1 MTFSSSFSPS
11 RPCGQI
17 IFEPAGRSYI
27 YTIVTMQNIYDVRQ
41 KGKLIFLLISVLL
54 VGGVLYV
61 SNDLVKDLSAEERKK
76 MEIWAEAT
84 RELASDKTEMS
95 MELILKV
102 IQSNTSIPAI
112 LVDGNGEINQ
122 YVNLNLPEK
131 DPDKFLQRKL
141 SRLKGSSNV
150 IEINLGDNEKQYLYY
165 DDSILLKRLSFYPY
179 VQLGVMVL
187 FVLIVY
193 FALISTKKAEQNKV
207 WVGLSK
213 ETAHQLGTP
222 ISSLMAWVDL
232 LEASGVDPALLSDMN
247 KDVKRLSVI
256 AERFSKIGS
265 KPEMELVYINEVLEN
280 AIEYMRRRVSSKV
293 QIVTHLPADA
303 EGAMVCLSLFEWVIE
318 NLCKNAVD
326 AMNGEGRI
334 DVYLTSEKQQL
345 YIDIKDT
352 GKGIARKN
360 FKAVFNPGYTTKKR
374 GWGLGL
380 TLAKRIIEEY
390 HDGRIFVKESEI
402 GKGTTF
408 RIELKRVV

>member
-1 MTFSSSFSPS
+1 
-11 RPCGQI
+11 
-17 IFEPAGRSYI
+17 
-27 YTIVTMQNIYDVRQ
+27 MQNIYDARQ

-61 SNDLVKDLSAEERKK
+61 SNDLVEDLSIEERKK

-112 LVDGNGEINQ
+112 IVDDTGEINQ
-122 YVNLNLPEK
+122 YLNLNLPETDTEK
-131 DPDKFLQRKL
+131 YLQEKL
-141 SRLKGSSNV
+141 EQLKSKSNL
-150 IEINLGDNEKQYLYY
+150 IEINLGDEEKQYLYY
-165 DDSILLKRLSFYPY
+165 DDSILLKRLSLYPY

-222 ISSLMAWVDL
+222 ISSLMAWMDL
-232 LEASGVDPALLSDMN
+232 LESSGVDPSLLSDMN
-247 KDVKRLSVI
+247 KDVNRLSVI

-265 KPEMELVYINEVLEN
+265 KPEMELIYVNEVLEN
-280 AIEYMRRRVSSKV
+280 ATEYMRRRVSDKV
-293 QIVTHLPADA
+293 LITTHLPSDA

-334 DVYLTSEKQQL
+334 DVYMTSEKQQI

-360 FKAVFNPGYTTKKR
+360 FKTVFNPGYTTKKR

-380 TLAKRIIEEY
+380 TLAKRIIEDY
-390 HDGRIFVKESEI
+390 HAGRIYVKDSEV

>member
-1 MTFSSSFSPS
+1 MAFSSSFSPS

-150 IEINLGDNEKQYLYY
+150 IEINLSDNEKQYLYY

-360 FKAVFNPGYTTKKR
+360 FKTVFNPGYTTKKR

-402 GKGTTF
+402 GKGSTF

>member
-1 MTFSSSFSPS
+1 
-11 RPCGQI
+11 
-17 IFEPAGRSYI
+17 
-27 YTIVTMQNIYDVRQ
+27 MQNIYDVRQ

-61 SNDLVKDLSAEERKK
+61 SNDLVKDLSVEERKK

-131 DPDKFLQRKL
+131 DPETYLQRKL
-141 SRLKGSSNV
+141 AHLKGGSNV

-222 ISSLMAWVDL
+222 ISSLMAWMDL

-390 HDGRIFVKESEI
+390 HAGRIFVKESEI

>member
-1 MTFSSSFSPS
+1 MTGSNVL
-11 RPCGQI
+11 I
-17 IFEPAGRSYI
+17 YI
-27 YTIVTMQNIYDVRQ
+27 RMRFVIMQNIYDARQ
-41 KGKLIFLLISVLL
+41 KGKFIFLLISVLL

-61 SNDLVKDLSAEERKK
+61 SNDLVEDLSVEERKK

-112 LVDGNGEINQ
+112 LVDENGEINQ
-122 YVNLNLPEK
+122 YVNLNLPETETEK
-131 DPDKFLQRKL
+131 YLQRKL
-141 SRLKGSSNV
+141 AYLQGGSNV
-150 IEINLGDNEKQYLYY
+150 IEINLGGGEKQYLYY
-165 DDSILLKRLSFYPY
+165 DDSILLKRLSLYPY

-222 ISSLMAWVDL
+222 ISSLMAWMDL

-265 KPEMELVYINEVLEN
+265 KPEMELVYVNEVLEN
-280 AIEYMRRRVSSKV
+280 ATEYMRRRVSDKV
-293 QIVTHLPADA
+293 QITTHLPSDA
-303 EGAMVCLSLFEWVIE
+303 EGAMVCLPLFEWVIE

-334 DVYLTSEKQQL
+334 DVYLTSEKQQI

-352 GKGIARKN
+352 GKGIARKH
-360 FKAVFNPGYTTKKR
+360 FKTVFNPGYTTKKR

-380 TLAKRIIEEY
+380 TLAKRIIEQY
-390 HDGRIFVKESEI
+390 HAGRIYVKESEV

>member
-1 MTFSSSFSPS
+1 
-11 RPCGQI
+11 
-17 IFEPAGRSYI
+17 
-27 YTIVTMQNIYDVRQ
+27 MQNIYDARQ

-61 SNDLVKDLSAEERKK
+61 SNDLVEDLSIEERKK

-102 IQSNTSIPAI
+102 IQSNTSIPVI
-112 LVDGNGEINQ
+112 IVDDTGEINQ
-122 YVNLNLPEK
+122 YLNLNLPETDTEK
-131 DPDKFLQRKL
+131 YLQEKL
-141 SRLKGSSNV
+141 EQLKSKSNL
-150 IEINLGDNEKQYLYY
+150 IEINLGDGEKQYLYY
-165 DDSILLKRLSFYPY
+165 DDSILLKRLSLYPY

-222 ISSLMAWVDL
+222 ISSLMAWMDL
-232 LEASGVDPALLSDMN
+232 LESSGVDPSLLSDMN
-247 KDVKRLSVI
+247 KDVNRLSVI

-265 KPEMELVYINEVLEN
+265 KPEMELIYVNEVLEN
-280 AIEYMRRRVSSKV
+280 ATEYMRRRVSDKV
-293 QIVTHLPADA
+293 LITAHLPSDA

-334 DVYLTSEKQQL
+334 DVYMTSEKQQI

-360 FKAVFNPGYTTKKR
+360 FKTVFNPGYTTKKR

-380 TLAKRIIEEY
+380 TLAKRIIEDY
-390 HDGRIFVKESEI
+390 HAGRIYVKDSEV

>member
-1 MTFSSSFSPS
+1 
-11 RPCGQI
+11 
-17 IFEPAGRSYI
+17 
-27 YTIVTMQNIYDVRQ
+27 MQNIYDARQ

-61 SNDLVKDLSAEERKK
+61 SNDLVEDLSIEERKK

-112 LVDGNGEINQ
+112 IVDDTGEINQ
-122 YVNLNLPEK
+122 YLNLNLPETDTEK
-131 DPDKFLQRKL
+131 YLQEKL
-141 SRLKGSSNV
+141 EQLKSKSNL
-150 IEINLGDNEKQYLYY
+150 IEINLGDEEKQYLYY
-165 DDSILLKRLSFYPY
+165 DDSILLKRLSLYPY

-222 ISSLMAWVDL
+222 ISSLMAWMDL
-232 LEASGVDPALLSDMN
+232 LESSGVDSSLLSDMN
-247 KDVKRLSVI
+247 KDVNRLSVI

-265 KPEMELVYINEVLEN
+265 KPEMELIYVNEVLEN
-280 AIEYMRRRVSSKV
+280 ATEYMRRRVSDKV
-293 QIVTHLPADA
+293 LITTHLPSDA

-334 DVYLTSEKQQL
+334 DVYMTSEKQQI

-360 FKAVFNPGYTTKKR
+360 FKTVFNPGYTTKKR

-380 TLAKRIIEEY
+380 TLAKRIIEDY
-390 HDGRIFVKESEI
+390 HAGRIDVKDSEV

>member
-1 MTFSSSFSPS
+1 
-11 RPCGQI
+11 
-17 IFEPAGRSYI
+17 
-27 YTIVTMQNIYDVRQ
+27 MQNIYDARQ

-61 SNDLVKDLSAEERKK
+61 SNDLVEDLSIEERKK

-112 LVDGNGEINQ
+112 IVDDTGEINQ
-122 YVNLNLPEK
+122 YLNLNLPETDTEK
-131 DPDKFLQRKL
+131 YLQEKL
-141 SRLKGSSNV
+141 EQLKSKSNL
-150 IEINLGDNEKQYLYY
+150 IEINLGDGEKQYLYY

-222 ISSLMAWVDL
+222 ISSLMAWMDL
-232 LEASGVDPALLSDMN
+232 LESSGVDPSLLSDMN
-247 KDVKRLSVI
+247 KDVNRLSVI

-265 KPEMELVYINEVLEN
+265 KPEMELIYVNEVLEN
-280 AIEYMRRRVSSKV
+280 ATEYMRRRVSDKV
-293 QIVTHLPADA
+293 LITTHLPSDA
-303 EGAMVCLSLFEWVIE
+303 EGAMVCLSLFGWVIE

-334 DVYLTSEKQQL
+334 DVYMTSEKQQI

-360 FKAVFNPGYTTKKR
+360 FKTVFNPGYTTKKR

-380 TLAKRIIEEY
+380 TLAKRIIEDY
-390 HDGRIFVKESEI
+390 HAGRIYVKDSEV

>member
-1 MTFSSSFSPS
+1 
-11 RPCGQI
+11 
-17 IFEPAGRSYI
+17 
-27 YTIVTMQNIYDVRQ
+27 MQNIYDARQ

-61 SNDLVKDLSAEERKK
+61 SNDLVEDLSIEERKK

-112 LVDGNGEINQ
+112 IVDDTGEINQ
-122 YVNLNLPEK
+122 YLNLNLPETDTEK
-131 DPDKFLQRKL
+131 YLQEKL
-141 SRLKGSSNV
+141 EQLKSKSNL
-150 IEINLGDNEKQYLYY
+150 IEINLGDEEKQYLYY
-165 DDSILLKRLSFYPY
+165 DDSILLKQLSLYPY

-222 ISSLMAWVDL
+222 ISSLMAWMDL
-232 LEASGVDPALLSDMN
+232 LESSGVDSSLLSDMN
-247 KDVKRLSVI
+247 KDVNRLSVI

-265 KPEMELVYINEVLEN
+265 KPEMELIYVNEVLEN
-280 AIEYMRRRVSSKV
+280 ATEYMRRRVSDKV
-293 QIVTHLPADA
+293 LITTHLPSDA

-334 DVYLTSEKQQL
+334 DVYMTSEKQQI

-360 FKAVFNPGYTTKKR
+360 FKTVFNPGYTTKKR

-380 TLAKRIIEEY
+380 TLAKRIIEDY
-390 HDGRIFVKESEI
+390 HAGRIYVKDSEV

-408 RIELKRVV
+408 RIELRRVV

>member
-1 MTFSSSFSPS
+1 
-11 RPCGQI
+11 
-17 IFEPAGRSYI
+17 
-27 YTIVTMQNIYDVRQ
+27 MQNIYDARQ

-54 VGGVLYV
+54 IGGVLYV
-61 SNDLVKDLSAEERKK
+61 SNDLVEDLSIEERKK

-112 LVDGNGEINQ
+112 IVDDTGEINQ
-122 YVNLNLPEK
+122 YLNLNLPETDTEK
-131 DPDKFLQRKL
+131 YLQEKL
-141 SRLKGSSNV
+141 EQLKSKSNL
-150 IEINLGDNEKQYLYY
+150 IEINLGDEEKQYLYY
-165 DDSILLKRLSFYPY
+165 DDSILLKRLSLYPY

-222 ISSLMAWVDL
+222 ISSLMAWMDL
-232 LEASGVDPALLSDMN
+232 LESSGVDSSLLSDMN
-247 KDVKRLSVI
+247 KDVNRLSVI

-265 KPEMELVYINEVLEN
+265 KPEMELIYVNEVLEN
-280 AIEYMRRRVSSKV
+280 ATEYMRRRVSDKV
-293 QIVTHLPADA
+293 LITIHLPSDA

-334 DVYLTSEKQQL
+334 DVYMTSEKQQI

-360 FKAVFNPGYTTKKR
+360 FKTVFNPGYTTKKR

-380 TLAKRIIEEY
+380 TLAKRIIEDY
-390 HDGRIFVKESEI
+390 HAGRIYVKDSEV

>member
-1 MTFSSSFSPS
+1 
-11 RPCGQI
+11 
-17 IFEPAGRSYI
+17 
-27 YTIVTMQNIYDVRQ
+27 MQNIYDARQ

-61 SNDLVKDLSAEERKK
+61 SNDLVEDLSIEERKK

-102 IQSNTSIPAI
+102 IQSNNSIPAI
-112 LVDGNGEINQ
+112 IVDDTGEINQ
-122 YVNLNLPEK
+122 YLNLNLPETDTEK
-131 DPDKFLQRKL
+131 YLQEKL
-141 SRLKGSSNV
+141 EQLKSKSNL
-150 IEINLGDNEKQYLYY
+150 IEINLGDEEKQYLYY
-165 DDSILLKRLSFYPY
+165 DDSILLKRLSLYPY

-222 ISSLMAWVDL
+222 ISSLMAWMDL
-232 LEASGVDPALLSDMN
+232 LESSGVDSSLLSDMN
-247 KDVKRLSVI
+247 KDVNRLSVI

-265 KPEMELVYINEVLEN
+265 KPEMELIYVNEVLEN
-280 AIEYMRRRVSSKV
+280 ATEYMRRRVSDKV
-293 QIVTHLPADA
+293 LITTHLPSDA

-334 DVYLTSEKQQL
+334 DVYMTSEKQQI

-360 FKAVFNPGYTTKKR
+360 FKTVFNPGYTTKKR

-380 TLAKRIIEEY
+380 TLAKRIIEDY
-390 HDGRIFVKESEI
+390 HAGRIYVKDSEV

>member
-1 MTFSSSFSPS
+1 
-11 RPCGQI
+11 
-17 IFEPAGRSYI
+17 
-27 YTIVTMQNIYDVRQ
+27 MQNIYDARQ

-61 SNDLVKDLSAEERKK
+61 SNDLVEDLSIEERKK

-102 IQSNTSIPAI
+102 IQSNTSITAI
-112 LVDGNGEINQ
+112 IVDDTGEINQ
-122 YVNLNLPEK
+122 YLNLNLPETDTEK
-131 DPDKFLQRKL
+131 YLQEKL
-141 SRLKGSSNV
+141 EQLKSKSNL
-150 IEINLGDNEKQYLYY
+150 IEINLGDGEKQYLYY

-222 ISSLMAWVDL
+222 ISSLMAWMDL
-232 LEASGVDPALLSDMN
+232 LESSGVDPSLLSDMN
-247 KDVKRLSVI
+247 KDVNRLSVI

-265 KPEMELVYINEVLEN
+265 KPEMELIYVNEVLEN
-280 AIEYMRRRVSSKV
+280 ATEYMRRRVSDKV
-293 QIVTHLPADA
+293 LITTHLPSDA

-334 DVYLTSEKQQL
+334 DVYMTSEKQQI

-360 FKAVFNPGYTTKKR
+360 FKTVFNPGYTTKKR

-380 TLAKRIIEEY
+380 TLAKRIIEDY
-390 HDGRIFVKESEI
+390 HAGRIYVKDSEV

>member
-1 MTFSSSFSPS
+1 
-11 RPCGQI
+11 
-17 IFEPAGRSYI
+17 
-27 YTIVTMQNIYDVRQ
+27 MQNIYDARQ

-54 VGGVLYV
+54 IGGVLYV
-61 SNDLVKDLSAEERKK
+61 SNDLVEDLSIEERKK

-112 LVDGNGEINQ
+112 IVDDTGEINQ
-122 YVNLNLPEK
+122 YLNLNLPETDTEK
-131 DPDKFLQRKL
+131 YLQEKL
-141 SRLKGSSNV
+141 EQLKSKSNL
-150 IEINLGDNEKQYLYY
+150 IEINLGDEEKQYLYY
-165 DDSILLKRLSFYPY
+165 DDSILLKRLSLYPY

-222 ISSLMAWVDL
+222 ISSLMAWMDL
-232 LEASGVDPALLSDMN
+232 LESSGVDSSLLSDMN
-247 KDVKRLSVI
+247 KDVNRLSVI

-265 KPEMELVYINEVLEN
+265 KPEMELIYVNEVLEN
-280 AIEYMRRRVSSKV
+280 ATEYMRRRVSDKV
-293 QIVTHLPADA
+293 LITTHLPSDV

-334 DVYLTSEKQQL
+334 DVYMTSEKQQI

-360 FKAVFNPGYTTKKR
+360 FKTVFNPGYTTKKR

-380 TLAKRIIEEY
+380 TLAKRIIEDY
-390 HDGRIFVKESEI
+390 HAGRIYVKDSEV

>member
-1 MTFSSSFSPS
+1 
-11 RPCGQI
+11 
-17 IFEPAGRSYI
+17 
-27 YTIVTMQNIYDVRQ
+27 MQNIYDARQ

-54 VGGVLYV
+54 IGGVLYV
-61 SNDLVKDLSAEERKK
+61 SNDLVEDLSIEERKK

-84 RELASDKTEMS
+84 CELASDKTEMS

-112 LVDGNGEINQ
+112 IVDDTGEINQ
-122 YVNLNLPEK
+122 YLNLNLPETDTEK
-131 DPDKFLQRKL
+131 YLQEKL
-141 SRLKGSSNV
+141 EQLKSKSNL
-150 IEINLGDNEKQYLYY
+150 IEINLGDEEKQYLYY
-165 DDSILLKRLSFYPY
+165 DDSILLKRLSLYPY

-222 ISSLMAWVDL
+222 ISSLMAWMDL
-232 LEASGVDPALLSDMN
+232 LESSGVDSSLLSDMN
-247 KDVKRLSVI
+247 KDVNRLSVI

-265 KPEMELVYINEVLEN
+265 KPEMELIYVNEVLEN
-280 AIEYMRRRVSSKV
+280 ATEYMRRRVSDKV
-293 QIVTHLPADA
+293 LITTHLPSDA

-334 DVYLTSEKQQL
+334 DVYMTSEKQQI

-360 FKAVFNPGYTTKKR
+360 FKTVFNPGYTTKKR

-380 TLAKRIIEEY
+380 TLAKRIIEDY
-390 HDGRIFVKESEI
+390 HAGRIYVKDSEV

>member
-1 MTFSSSFSPS
+1 
-11 RPCGQI
+11 
-17 IFEPAGRSYI
+17 
-27 YTIVTMQNIYDVRQ
+27 MQNIYDARQ

-54 VGGVLYV
+54 IGGVLYV
-61 SNDLVKDLSAEERKK
+61 SNDLVEDLSIEERKK

-112 LVDGNGEINQ
+112 IVDDTGEINQ
-122 YVNLNLPEK
+122 YLNLNLPETDTEK
-131 DPDKFLQRKL
+131 DLQEKL
-141 SRLKGSSNV
+141 EQMKSKSNL
-150 IEINLGDNEKQYLYY
+150 IEINLGDEEKQYLYY
-165 DDSILLKRLSFYPY
+165 DDSILLKRLSLYPY

-222 ISSLMAWVDL
+222 ISSLMAWMDL
-232 LEASGVDPALLSDMN
+232 LESSGVDSSLLSDMN
-247 KDVKRLSVI
+247 KDVNRLSVI

-265 KPEMELVYINEVLEN
+265 KPEMELIYVNEVLEN
-280 AIEYMRRRVSSKV
+280 ATEYMRRRVSDKV
-293 QIVTHLPADA
+293 LITTHLPSDA

-334 DVYLTSEKQQL
+334 DVYMTSEKQQI

-360 FKAVFNPGYTTKKR
+360 FKTVFNPGYTTKKR

-380 TLAKRIIEEY
+380 TLAKRIIEDY
-390 HDGRIFVKESEI
+390 HAGRIYVKDSEV

>member
-1 MTFSSSFSPS
+1 
-11 RPCGQI
+11 
-17 IFEPAGRSYI
+17 
-27 YTIVTMQNIYDVRQ
+27 MQNIYDARQ

-61 SNDLVKDLSAEERKK
+61 SNDLVEDLSIEERKK

-112 LVDGNGEINQ
+112 IVDDTGEINQ
-122 YVNLNLPEK
+122 YLNLNLPETDTEK
-131 DPDKFLQRKL
+131 YLQEKL
-141 SRLKGSSNV
+141 EQLKSKSNL
-150 IEINLGDNEKQYLYY
+150 IEINLGDEEKQYLYY
-165 DDSILLKRLSFYPY
+165 DDSILLKRLSLYPY

-222 ISSLMAWVDL
+222 ISSLMAWMDL
-232 LEASGVDPALLSDMN
+232 LESSGVDSSLLSDMN
-247 KDVKRLSVI
+247 KDVNRLSVI

-265 KPEMELVYINEVLEN
+265 KPEMELIYVNEVLEN
-280 AIEYMRRRVSSKV
+280 ATEYMRRRVSDKV
-293 QIVTHLPADA
+293 LITTHLPSDA

-334 DVYLTSEKQQL
+334 DVYMTSEKQQI

-352 GKGIARKN
+352 GKGIARKI
-360 FKAVFNPGYTTKKR
+360 FKTVFNPGYTTKKR

-380 TLAKRIIEEY
+380 TLAKRIIEDY
-390 HDGRIFVKESEI
+390 HAGRIYVKDSEV

>member
-1 MTFSSSFSPS
+1 
-11 RPCGQI
+11 
-17 IFEPAGRSYI
+17 
-27 YTIVTMQNIYDVRQ
+27 MQNIYDARQ

-54 VGGVLYV
+54 IGGVLYV
-61 SNDLVKDLSAEERKK
+61 SNDLVEDLSIEERKK

-112 LVDGNGEINQ
+112 IVDDTGEINQ
-122 YVNLNLPEK
+122 YLNLNLPETDTEK
-131 DPDKFLQRKL
+131 YLQEKL
-141 SRLKGSSNV
+141 EQLKSKSNL
-150 IEINLGDNEKQYLYY
+150 IEINLGDEEKQYLYY
-165 DDSILLKRLSFYPY
+165 DDSILLKRLSLYPY

-222 ISSLMAWVDL
+222 ISSLMAWMDL
-232 LEASGVDPALLSDMN
+232 LESSGVDSSLLSDMN
-247 KDVKRLSVI
+247 KDVNRLSVI

-265 KPEMELVYINEVLEN
+265 KPEMELIYVNEVLEN
-280 AIEYMRRRVSSKV
+280 ATEYMRRRVSDKV
-293 QIVTHLPADA
+293 LITTHLPSDA

-326 AMNGEGRI
+326 AMKGEGRI
-334 DVYLTSEKQQL
+334 DVYMTSEKQQI

-360 FKAVFNPGYTTKKR
+360 FKTVFNPGYTTKKR

-380 TLAKRIIEEY
+380 TLAKRIIEDY
-390 HDGRIFVKESEI
+390 HAGRIYVKDSEV

>member
-1 MTFSSSFSPS
+1 
-11 RPCGQI
+11 
-17 IFEPAGRSYI
+17 
-27 YTIVTMQNIYDVRQ
+27 MQNIYDARQ

-61 SNDLVKDLSAEERKK
+61 SNDLVEDLSIEERKK

-102 IQSNTSIPAI
+102 IQRNPSIPAI
-112 LVDGNGEINQ
+112 IVDDTGEINQ
-122 YVNLNLPEK
+122 YLNLNLPETDTEK
-131 DPDKFLQRKL
+131 YLQEKL
-141 SRLKGSSNV
+141 EQLKSKSNL
-150 IEINLGDNEKQYLYY
+150 IEINLGDGEKQYLYY
-165 DDSILLKRLSFYPY
+165 DDSILLKRLSLYPY

-222 ISSLMAWVDL
+222 ISSLMAWMDL
-232 LEASGVDPALLSDMN
+232 LESSGVDPSLLSDMN
-247 KDVKRLSVI
+247 KDVNRLSVI

-265 KPEMELVYINEVLEN
+265 KPEMELIYVNEVLEN
-280 AIEYMRRRVSSKV
+280 ATEYMRRRVSDKV
-293 QIVTHLPADA
+293 LITTHLPSDA

-334 DVYLTSEKQQL
+334 DVYMTSEKQQI

-360 FKAVFNPGYTTKKR
+360 FKTVFNPGYTTKKR

-380 TLAKRIIEEY
+380 TLAKRIIEDY
-390 HDGRIFVKESEI
+390 HAGRIYVKDSEV

>member
-1 MTFSSSFSPS
+1 
-11 RPCGQI
+11 
-17 IFEPAGRSYI
+17 
-27 YTIVTMQNIYDVRQ
+27 MQNIYDARQ

-54 VGGVLYV
+54 IGGVLYV
-61 SNDLVKDLSAEERKK
+61 SNDLVEDLSIEERKK

-112 LVDGNGEINQ
+112 IVDDTGEINQ
-122 YVNLNLPEK
+122 YLNLNLPETDTEK
-131 DPDKFLQRKL
+131 YLQEKL
-141 SRLKGSSNV
+141 EQLKSKSNL
-150 IEINLGDNEKQYLYY
+150 IEINLGDEEKQYLYY
-165 DDSILLKRLSFYPY
+165 DDSILLKRLSLYPY

-222 ISSLMAWVDL
+222 ISSLMAWMDL
-232 LEASGVDPALLSDMN
+232 LESSGVDPSLLSDMN
-247 KDVKRLSVI
+247 KDVNRLSVI

-265 KPEMELVYINEVLEN
+265 KPEMELIYVNEVLEN
-280 AIEYMRRRVSSKV
+280 ATEYMRRRVSDKV
-293 QIVTHLPADA
+293 LITTHLPSDA

-334 DVYLTSEKQQL
+334 DVYMTSEKQQI

-360 FKAVFNPGYTTKKR
+360 FKTVFNPGYTTKKR

-380 TLAKRIIEEY
+380 TLAKRIIEDY
-390 HDGRIFVKESEI
+390 HAGRIYVKDSEV
-402 GKGTTF
+402 GKGTIF

>member
-1 MTFSSSFSPS
+1 
-11 RPCGQI
+11 
-17 IFEPAGRSYI
+17 
-27 YTIVTMQNIYDVRQ
+27 MQNIYDARQ

-61 SNDLVKDLSAEERKK
+61 SNDLVEDLSIEERKK

-112 LVDGNGEINQ
+112 IVDDTGEINQ
-122 YVNLNLPEK
+122 YLNLNLPETDTEK
-131 DPDKFLQRKL
+131 YLQEKL
-141 SRLKGSSNV
+141 EQLKSKSNL
-150 IEINLGDNEKQYLYY
+150 IEINLGDGEKQYLYY
-165 DDSILLKRLSFYPY
+165 DDSILLKRLSLYPY

-222 ISSLMAWVDL
+222 ISSLMAWMDL
-232 LEASGVDPALLSDMN
+232 LESSGVDPSLLSDMN
-247 KDVKRLSVI
+247 KDVNRLSVI

-265 KPEMELVYINEVLEN
+265 KPEMELIYVNEVLEN
-280 AIEYMRRRVSSKV
+280 ATEYMRRRVSDKV
-293 QIVTHLPADA
+293 LITTHLPSDA

-334 DVYLTSEKQQL
+334 DVYMTSEKQQI

-360 FKAVFNPGYTTKKR
+360 FKTVFNPGYTTNQPVGRLGGDCRRYLTVPGRFLRVGHEAVRGILYDYRSGIRGRMVVVVRLGSDAVEFLIVGRRHKR
-374 GWGLGL
+374 GGGLVD
-380 TLAKRIIEEY
+380 
-390 HDGRIFVKESEI
+390 DGC
-402 GKGTTF
+402 
-408 RIELKRVV
+408 

>member
-1 MTFSSSFSPS
+1 M
-11 RPCGQI
+11 I
-17 IFEPAGRSYI
+17 IFEPDSRSYI

-61 SNDLVKDLSAEERKK
+61 SNDLVKDLSVEERKK

-131 DPDKFLQRKL
+131 DPETYLQRKL
-141 SRLKGSSNV
+141 AHLKGGSNV

-222 ISSLMAWVDL
+222 ISSLMAWMDL

-265 KPEMELVYINEVLEN
+265 KPEVELVYINEVLEN
-280 AIEYMRRRVSSKV
+280 ATEYMRRRVSSKV

-360 FKAVFNPGYTTKKR
+360 FKTVFNPGYTTKKR

-380 TLAKRIIEEY
+380 TLAKRIVEEY
-390 HDGRIFVKESEI
+390 HAGRIFVKESEI

>member
-1 MTFSSSFSPS
+1 
-11 RPCGQI
+11 
-17 IFEPAGRSYI
+17 
-27 YTIVTMQNIYDVRQ
+27 MQNIYDVRQ

-280 AIEYMRRRVSSKV
+280 ATEYMRRRVSSKV

-360 FKAVFNPGYTTKKR
+360 FKTVFNPGYTTKKR

-380 TLAKRIIEEY
+380 TLAKRIVEEY
-390 HDGRIFVKESEI
+390 HAGRIFVKESEI

>member
-1 MTFSSSFSPS
+1 
-11 RPCGQI
+11 
-17 IFEPAGRSYI
+17 
-27 YTIVTMQNIYDVRQ
+27 MQNIYDARQ

-54 VGGVLYV
+54 IGGVLYV
-61 SNDLVKDLSAEERKK
+61 SNDLVEDLSIEERKK

-112 LVDGNGEINQ
+112 IVDDTGEINQ
-122 YVNLNLPEK
+122 YLNLNLPETDTEK
-131 DPDKFLQRKL
+131 YLQEKL
-141 SRLKGSSNV
+141 EQLKSKSNL
-150 IEINLGDNEKQYLYY
+150 IEINLGDEEKQYLYY
-165 DDSILLKRLSFYPY
+165 DDSILLKRLSLYPY

-222 ISSLMAWVDL
+222 ISSLMAWMDL
-232 LEASGVDPALLSDMN
+232 LESSGVDSSLLSDMN
-247 KDVKRLSVI
+247 KDVNRLSVI

-265 KPEMELVYINEVLEN
+265 KPEMELIYVNEVLEN
-280 AIEYMRRRVSSKV
+280 ATEYMRRRVSDKV
-293 QIVTHLPADA
+293 LITTHLPSDA

-334 DVYLTSEKQQL
+334 DVYMTSEKQQI

-360 FKAVFNPGYTTKKR
+360 FKTVFNPGYTTKKR

-380 TLAKRIIEEY
+380 TLAKRIIEDY
-390 HDGRIFVKESEI
+390 HAGRINVKDSEV

>member
-1 MTFSSSFSPS
+1 M
-11 RPCGQI
+11 
-17 IFEPAGRSYI
+17 EPFIKYVILSVYYI
-27 YTIVTMQNIYDVRQ
+27 MQNIYDARQ

-61 SNDLVKDLSAEERKK
+61 SNDLVEDLSIEERKK

-112 LVDGNGEINQ
+112 IVDDTGEINQ
-122 YVNLNLPEK
+122 YLNLNLPETDTEK
-131 DPDKFLQRKL
+131 YLQEKL
-141 SRLKGSSNV
+141 EQLKSKSNL
-150 IEINLGDNEKQYLYY
+150 IEINLGDEEKQYLYY
-165 DDSILLKRLSFYPY
+165 DDSILLKRLSLYPY

-222 ISSLMAWVDL
+222 ISSLMAWMDL
-232 LEASGVDPALLSDMN
+232 LESSGVDSSLLSDMN
-247 KDVKRLSVI
+247 KDVNRLSVI

-265 KPEMELVYINEVLEN
+265 KPEMELIYVNEVLEN
-280 AIEYMRRRVSSKV
+280 ATEYMRRRVSDKV
-293 QIVTHLPADA
+293 LITTHLPSDA

-334 DVYLTSEKQQL
+334 DVYMTSEKQQI

-360 FKAVFNPGYTTKKR
+360 FKTVFNPGYTTKKR

-380 TLAKRIIEEY
+380 TLAKRIIEDY
-390 HDGRIFVKESEI
+390 HAGRIYVKDSEV

-408 RIELKRVV
+408 RIELRRVV

>member
-1 MTFSSSFSPS
+1 MAIMDVLIYSISI
-11 RPCGQI
+11 R
-17 IFEPAGRSYI
+17 FE
-27 YTIVTMQNIYDVRQ
+27 TMQNIYDVRQ

-61 SNDLVKDLSAEERKK
+61 SNDLVDDLSVEERKK

-112 LVDGNGEINQ
+112 LVDENGAINQ
-122 YVNLNLPEK
+122 YVNLNLPES
-131 DPDKFLQRKL
+131 DPEKYLQRKL
-141 SRLKGSSNV
+141 AQLQSGSNV
-150 IEINLGDNEKQYLYY
+150 IEISLGGDEKQYLYY
-165 DDSILLKRLSFYPY
+165 DDSILLKRLSLYPY

-222 ISSLMAWVDL
+222 ISSLMAWMDL

-265 KPEMELVYINEVLEN
+265 KPEMELVYVNEVLEN
-280 AIEYMRRRVSSKV
+280 ATEYMRRRVSSKV
-293 QIVTHLPADA
+293 QITTHLPSDA
-303 EGAMVCLSLFEWVIE
+303 EGAMVCLPLFEWVIE

-334 DVYLTSEKQQL
+334 DVYLTSERQQI

-360 FKAVFNPGYTTKKR
+360 FKTVFNPGYTTKKR

-390 HDGRIFVKESEI
+390 HDGRIFVKESEV

-408 RIELKRVV
+408 RIELKRVA

>member
-1 MTFSSSFSPS
+1 
-11 RPCGQI
+11 
-17 IFEPAGRSYI
+17 
-27 YTIVTMQNIYDVRQ
+27 MQNIYDARQ

-61 SNDLVKDLSAEERKK
+61 SNDLVEDLSIEERKK

-112 LVDGNGEINQ
+112 IVDDTGEINQ
-122 YVNLNLPEK
+122 YLNLNLPETDTEK
-131 DPDKFLQRKL
+131 YLQEKL
-141 SRLKGSSNV
+141 EQLKSKSNL
-150 IEINLGDNEKQYLYY
+150 IEINLGDGEKQYLYY
-165 DDSILLKRLSFYPY
+165 DDSILLKRLSLYPY

-222 ISSLMAWVDL
+222 ISSLMAWMDL
-232 LEASGVDPALLSDMN
+232 LESSGVDPSLLSDMN
-247 KDVKRLSVI
+247 KDVNRLSVI

-265 KPEMELVYINEVLEN
+265 KPEMELIYVNEVLEN
-280 AIEYMRRRVSSKV
+280 ATEYMRRRVSDKV
-293 QIVTHLPADA
+293 LITTHLPSDA

-334 DVYLTSEKQQL
+334 DVYMTSEKQQI

-360 FKAVFNPGYTTKKR
+360 FKTFFNPGYTTKKR

-380 TLAKRIIEEY
+380 TLAKRIIEDY
-390 HDGRIFVKESEI
+390 HAGRIYVKDSEV

>member
-1 MTFSSSFSPS
+1 
-11 RPCGQI
+11 
-17 IFEPAGRSYI
+17 
-27 YTIVTMQNIYDVRQ
+27 MQNIYDARQ

-61 SNDLVKDLSAEERKK
+61 SNDLVEDLSIEERKK

-112 LVDGNGEINQ
+112 IVDDTGEINQ
-122 YVNLNLPEK
+122 YLNLNLPETDTEK
-131 DPDKFLQRKL
+131 YLQEKL
-141 SRLKGSSNV
+141 EQLKSKSNL
-150 IEINLGDNEKQYLYY
+150 IEINLGDEEKQYLYY
-165 DDSILLKRLSFYPY
+165 DDSILLKRLSLYPY

-222 ISSLMAWVDL
+222 ISSLMAWMDL
-232 LEASGVDPALLSDMN
+232 LESSGVDSSLLSDMN
-247 KDVKRLSVI
+247 KDVNRLSVI

-265 KPEMELVYINEVLEN
+265 KPEMELIYVNEVLEN
-280 AIEYMRRRVSSKV
+280 ATEYMRRRVSDKV
-293 QIVTHLPADA
+293 LITTHLSSDA

-334 DVYLTSEKQQL
+334 DVYMTSEKQQI

-360 FKAVFNPGYTTKKR
+360 FKTVFNPGYTTKKR

-380 TLAKRIIEEY
+380 TLAKRIIEDY
-390 HDGRIFVKESEI
+390 HAGRIYVKDSEV

-408 RIELKRVV
+408 RIELTRVV

>member
-1 MTFSSSFSPS
+1 
-11 RPCGQI
+11 
-17 IFEPAGRSYI
+17 
-27 YTIVTMQNIYDVRQ
+27 MQNIYDARQ

-61 SNDLVKDLSAEERKK
+61 SNDLVEDLSIEERKK

-112 LVDGNGEINQ
+112 IVDDTGEINQ
-122 YVNLNLPEK
+122 YLNLNLPETDTEK
-131 DPDKFLQRKL
+131 YLQEKL
-141 SRLKGSSNV
+141 EQLKSKSNL
-150 IEINLGDNEKQYLYY
+150 IEINLGDGEKQYLYY
-165 DDSILLKRLSFYPY
+165 DDSILLKRLSLYPY

-213 ETAHQLGTP
+213 ETAHKLGTP
-222 ISSLMAWVDL
+222 ISSLMAWMDL
-232 LEASGVDPALLSDMN
+232 LESSGVDPSLLSDMN
-247 KDVKRLSVI
+247 KDVNRLSVI

-265 KPEMELVYINEVLEN
+265 NPEMELIYVNEVLEN
-280 AIEYMRRRVSSKV
+280 ATEYMRRRVSDKV
-293 QIVTHLPADA
+293 LITTHLPSDA

-334 DVYLTSEKQQL
+334 DVYMTSEKQQI

-360 FKAVFNPGYTTKKR
+360 FKTVFNPGYTTKKR

-380 TLAKRIIEEY
+380 TLAKRIIEDY
-390 HDGRIFVKESEI
+390 HAGRIYVKDSEV

>member
-1 MTFSSSFSPS
+1 
-11 RPCGQI
+11 
-17 IFEPAGRSYI
+17 
-27 YTIVTMQNIYDVRQ
+27 MQNIYDARQ

-54 VGGVLYV
+54 IGGVLYV
-61 SNDLVKDLSAEERKK
+61 SNDLVEDLSIEERKK

-112 LVDGNGEINQ
+112 IVDDTGEINQ
-122 YVNLNLPEK
+122 YLNLNLPETDTEK
-131 DPDKFLQRKL
+131 YLQEKL
-141 SRLKGSSNV
+141 EQLKSKSNL
-150 IEINLGDNEKQYLYY
+150 IEINLGDEEKQYLYY
-165 DDSILLKRLSFYPY
+165 DDSILLKRLSLYPY

-222 ISSLMAWVDL
+222 ISSLMAWMDL
-232 LEASGVDPALLSDMN
+232 LESSGVDSSLLSDMN
-247 KDVKRLSVI
+247 KDVNRLSVI

-265 KPEMELVYINEVLEN
+265 KPEMELIYVNEVLEN
-280 AIEYMRRRVSSKV
+280 ATEYMRRRVSDKV
-293 QIVTHLPADA
+293 LITTHLPSDA

-318 NLCKNAVD
+318 ILCKNAVD

-334 DVYLTSEKQQL
+334 DVYMTSEKQQI

-360 FKAVFNPGYTTKKR
+360 FKTVFNPGYTTKKR

-380 TLAKRIIEEY
+380 TLAKRIIEDY
-390 HDGRIFVKESEI
+390 HAGRIYVKDSEV

>member
-1 MTFSSSFSPS
+1 
-11 RPCGQI
+11 
-17 IFEPAGRSYI
+17 
-27 YTIVTMQNIYDVRQ
+27 MQNIYDARQ

-54 VGGVLYV
+54 IGGVLYV
-61 SNDLVKDLSAEERKK
+61 SNDLVEDLSIEERKK

-112 LVDGNGEINQ
+112 IVDDTGEINQ
-122 YVNLNLPEK
+122 YLNLNLPETDTEK
-131 DPDKFLQRKL
+131 YLQEKL
-141 SRLKGSSNV
+141 EQLKSKSNL
-150 IEINLGDNEKQYLYY
+150 IEINLGDEEKQYLYY
-165 DDSILLKRLSFYPY
+165 DDSILLKRLSLYPY

-222 ISSLMAWVDL
+222 ISSLMAWMDL
-232 LEASGVDPALLSDMN
+232 LESSGVDSSLLSDMN
-247 KDVKRLSVI
+247 KDVNRLSVI

-265 KPEMELVYINEVLEN
+265 KPEMELIYVNEVLEN
-280 AIEYMRRRVSSKV
+280 ATEYMRRRVSDKV
-293 QIVTHLPADA
+293 LITTRLPSDA

-334 DVYLTSEKQQL
+334 DVYMTSEKQQI

-360 FKAVFNPGYTTKKR
+360 FKTVFNPGYTTKKR

-380 TLAKRIIEEY
+380 TLAKRIIEDY
-390 HDGRIFVKESEI
+390 HAGRIYVKDSEV

>member
-1 MTFSSSFSPS
+1 
-11 RPCGQI
+11 
-17 IFEPAGRSYI
+17 
-27 YTIVTMQNIYDVRQ
+27 MQNIYDARQ

-61 SNDLVKDLSAEERKK
+61 SNDLVEDLSIEERKK

-102 IQSNTSIPAI
+102 IQSNPSIPAI
-112 LVDGNGEINQ
+112 IVDDTGEINQ
-122 YVNLNLPEK
+122 YLNLNLPETDTEK
-131 DPDKFLQRKL
+131 YLQEKL
-141 SRLKGSSNV
+141 EQLKSKSNL
-150 IEINLGDNEKQYLYY
+150 IEINLGDGEKQYLYY

-222 ISSLMAWVDL
+222 ISSLMAWMDL
-232 LEASGVDPALLSDMN
+232 LESSGVDPSLLSDMN
-247 KDVKRLSVI
+247 KDVNRLSVI

-265 KPEMELVYINEVLEN
+265 KPEMELIYVNEVLEN
-280 AIEYMRRRVSSKV
+280 ATEYMRRRVSDKV
-293 QIVTHLPADA
+293 LITTHLPSDA

-334 DVYLTSEKQQL
+334 DVYMTSEKQQI

-360 FKAVFNPGYTTKKR
+360 FKTVFNPGYTTKKR

-380 TLAKRIIEEY
+380 TLAKRIIEDY
-390 HDGRIFVKESEI
+390 HAGRIYVKDSEV

>member
-1 MTFSSSFSPS
+1 
-11 RPCGQI
+11 
-17 IFEPAGRSYI
+17 
-27 YTIVTMQNIYDVRQ
+27 MQNIYDARQ

-61 SNDLVKDLSAEERKK
+61 SNDLVEDLSIEERKK

-112 LVDGNGEINQ
+112 IVDDTGEINQ
-122 YVNLNLPEK
+122 YLNLNLPETDTEK
-131 DPDKFLQRKL
+131 YLQEKL
-141 SRLKGSSNV
+141 EQLKSKSNL
-150 IEINLGDNEKQYLYY
+150 IEINLGDEEKQYLYY
-165 DDSILLKRLSFYPY
+165 DDSILLKRLSLYPY

-222 ISSLMAWVDL
+222 ISSLMAWMDL
-232 LEASGVDPALLSDMN
+232 LESSGVDPSLLSDMN
-247 KDVKRLSVI
+247 KDVNRLSII

-265 KPEMELVYINEVLEN
+265 KPEMELIYVNEVLEN
-280 AIEYMRRRVSSKV
+280 ATEYMRRRVSDKV
-293 QIVTHLPADA
+293 LITTHLPSDA

-334 DVYLTSEKQQL
+334 DVYMTSEKQQI

-360 FKAVFNPGYTTKKR
+360 FKTVFNPGYTTKKR

-380 TLAKRIIEEY
+380 TLAKRIIEDY
-390 HDGRIFVKESEI
+390 HAGRIYVKDSEV

>member
-1 MTFSSSFSPS
+1 
-11 RPCGQI
+11 
-17 IFEPAGRSYI
+17 
-27 YTIVTMQNIYDVRQ
+27 MQNIYDARQ

-54 VGGVLYV
+54 IGGVLYV
-61 SNDLVKDLSAEERKK
+61 SNDLVEDLSIEERKK

-112 LVDGNGEINQ
+112 IVDDTGEINQ
-122 YVNLNLPEK
+122 YLNLNLPETDTEK
-131 DPDKFLQRKL
+131 YLQEKL
-141 SRLKGSSNV
+141 EQLKSKSNL
-150 IEINLGDNEKQYLYY
+150 IEINLGDEEKQYLYY
-165 DDSILLKRLSFYPY
+165 DDSILLKRLSLYPY

-222 ISSLMAWVDL
+222 ISSLMAWMDL
-232 LEASGVDPALLSDMN
+232 LESSGVDSSLLSDMN
-247 KDVKRLSVI
+247 KDVNRLSVI

-265 KPEMELVYINEVLEN
+265 KPEMELIYVNEVLEN
-280 AIEYMRRRVSSKV
+280 ATEYMRRRVSDKV
-293 QIVTHLPADA
+293 LITTHLPSDA

-334 DVYLTSEKQQL
+334 DVYMMSEKQQI

-360 FKAVFNPGYTTKKR
+360 FKTVFNPGYTTKKR

-380 TLAKRIIEEY
+380 TLAKRIIEDY
-390 HDGRIFVKESEI
+390 HAGRIYVKDSEV

>member
-1 MTFSSSFSPS
+1 MSS
-11 RPCGQI
+11 RI
-17 IFEPAGRSYI
+17 IFGGSHRSYI
-27 YTIVTMQNIYDVRQ
+27 YYMYIMRFEAMQNIYDVRQ

-61 SNDLVKDLSAEERKK
+61 SNDLVDDLSVEERKK

-112 LVDGNGEINQ
+112 LVDENGAINQ
-122 YVNLNLPEK
+122 YVNLNLPES
-131 DPDKFLQRKL
+131 DPEKYLQRKL
-141 SRLKGSSNV
+141 AQLQSGSNV
-150 IEINLGDNEKQYLYY
+150 IEISLGGDEKQYLYY
-165 DDSILLKRLSFYPY
+165 DDSILLKRLSLYPY

-222 ISSLMAWVDL
+222 ISSLMAWMDL

-265 KPEMELVYINEVLEN
+265 KPEMELVYVNEVLEN
-280 AIEYMRRRVSSKV
+280 ATEYMRRRVSSKV
-293 QIVTHLPADA
+293 QITTHLPSDA
-303 EGAMVCLSLFEWVIE
+303 EGAMVCLPLFEWVIE

-334 DVYLTSEKQQL
+334 DVYLTSERQQI

-360 FKAVFNPGYTTKKR
+360 FKTVFNPGYTTKKR

-390 HDGRIFVKESEI
+390 HNGRIFVKESEV

-408 RIELKRVV
+408 RIELKRVA

>member
-1 MTFSSSFSPS
+1 MSS
-11 RPCGQI
+11 RI
-17 IFEPAGRSYI
+17 IFGGSHRSYI
-27 YTIVTMQNIYDVRQ
+27 YYMYIMRFEAMQNIYDVRQ

-61 SNDLVKDLSAEERKK
+61 SNDLVDDLSVEERKK

-112 LVDGNGEINQ
+112 LVDENGAINQ
-122 YVNLNLPEK
+122 YVNLNLPES
-131 DPDKFLQRKL
+131 DPEKYLQRKL
-141 SRLKGSSNV
+141 AQLQSGSNV
-150 IEINLGDNEKQYLYY
+150 IEISLGGDEKQYLYY

-222 ISSLMAWVDL
+222 ISSLMAWMDL

-265 KPEMELVYINEVLEN
+265 KPEMELVYVNEVLEN
-280 AIEYMRRRVSSKV
+280 ATEYMRRRVSSKV
-293 QIVTHLPADA
+293 QITTHLPSDA
-303 EGAMVCLSLFEWVIE
+303 EGAMVCLPLFEWVIE

-334 DVYLTSEKQQL
+334 DVYLTSERQQI

-360 FKAVFNPGYTTKKR
+360 FKTVFNPGYTTKKR

-390 HDGRIFVKESEI
+390 HNGRIFVKESEV

-408 RIELKRVV
+408 RIELKRVA